1 MGRAIDMEADIEKLK
16 VQVDRMELA
25 LAKVIDVVD
34 SMENKGQRTTHI
46 DLVEDVPAEHD
57 QVDFDDGWDP
67 NEIGVEATKMME
79 EGADKHVKEKAKKK
93 KSNEKAK
100 RTKKD

>member
-1 MGRAIDMEADIEKLK
+1 MGRAINQENDITKLK
-16 VQVDRMELA
+16 GQVERIELA

-34 SMENKGQRTTHI
+34 SMENKGQRTTHV
-46 DLVEDVPAEHD
+46 DLVEDVSQEYD
-57 QVDFDDGWDP
+57 QVAFLNGD
-67 NEIGVEATKMME
+67 
-79 EGADKHVKEKAKKK
+79 EKKSKSK

>member
-1 MGRAIDMEADIEKLK
+1 MGRAIDMEKDIDKLK
-16 VQVDRMELA
+16 IQVDRIEAA
-25 LAKVIDVVD
+25 LEKVIDVID
-34 SMENKGQRTTHI
+34 SMEDKGQRTTHI
-46 DLVEDVPAEHD
+46 DLVDDVPSED
-57 QVDFDDGWDP
+57 DFDP

-79 EGADKHVKEKAKKK
+79 EGADKHVKEKAKGK